1 MHGCV
6 VCVRELHGPHGRA
19 RLDMPRVSVAH
30 RRRLMTDLG
39 GGGAAGEHGDV
50 LDPLRSRL
58 DRVAHERERAPLALD
73 HELLLVKRTCAGR
86 ARAERVGATGE
97 REPGPRPTGCGL
109 RWPAQQPGRPGR
121 CGGFKRARAHQQTR
135 WMRTGSASC
144 CPSAACQQR
153 GAGSRVR
160 RQRRTRIAPAT
171 RTAGTSGRRA
181 WSMTRASPASLRGRG
196 RR

>member
-1 MHGCV
+1 
-6 VCVRELHGPHGRA
+6 
-19 RLDMPRVSVAH
+19 MPRVSVAH

-73 HELLLVKRTCAGR
+73 HELLLVKRTCKAAHGLSGWERRESASPALVELAAACAGR
-86 ARAERVGATGE
+86 RSSPA
-97 REPGPRPTGCGL
+97 GPPRQVWGVQ
-109 RWPAQQPGRPGR
+109 A
-121 CGGFKRARAHQQTR
+121 RARAHQQTR
-135 WMRTGSASC
+135 SMRTGSASC
-144 CPSAACQQR
+144 CPSAACRQR
-153 GAGSRVR
+153 GAGSRAR